1 VTQPGADSLL
11 ARLERDAMVFVALAA
26 VASVVVRGGR
36 FDVAL
41 GVLGGGVLSFVSYR
55 AIKGGVDALVDL
67 LAASAGG
74 SPAGAEA
81 PGALEVSEALEVPE
95 GLEMPEAREAPPPP
109 QEQERPRLPR
119 RARPVAAAAR
129 FAGRY
134 ALLGFL
140 AYVMIARL
148 RLHPVGLLIGV
159 SSVVAAAAIEA
170 VRQLS
175 GADRPQGPRG
185 RPPAS

>member
-1 VTQPGADSLL
+1 MTQPGADSLL

-67 LAASAGG
+67 LASAGG
-74 SPAGAEA
+74 LPAGAEA
-81 PGALEVSEALEVPE
+81 PEALEVSEALEVPE
-95 GLEMPEAREAPPPP
+95 GLEMPEARDAPPPP